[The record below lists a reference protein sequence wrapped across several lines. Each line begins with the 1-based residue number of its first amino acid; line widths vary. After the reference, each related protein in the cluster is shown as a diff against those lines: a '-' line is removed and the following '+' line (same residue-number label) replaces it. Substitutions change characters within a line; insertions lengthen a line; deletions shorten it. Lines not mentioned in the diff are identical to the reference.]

1 MILFIISF
9 IIWALLHSI
18 TASRRTKAVVR
29 GWIGD
34 RAYEGWYRLFY
45 NVFSF
50 ITILPVIYILWT
62 QVPQTVL
69 WQIPAPFSYGAVA
82 LQVIGLVG
90 LAVSLWQTDIWEFVG
105 LRQAWRY
112 LQGKDEM
119 TLPPKLV
126 TSGTYSFVR
135 HPLYFFSML
144 LLWFSPV
151 MTLNSCLFNL
161 LASAYF
167 WAGSRVEERRLAD
180 YFGEAYEVYRKR
192 VPGLVPLPWRRSSP
206 S

>member
-9 IIWALLHSI
+9 IIWALLHSL

-29 GWIGD
+29 GWMGD

-50 ITILPVIYILWT
+50 VTILPVFYILWT
-62 QVPQTVL
+62 QMPQTML
-69 WQIPAPFSYGAVA
+69 WQIPEPWSYAA
-82 LQVIGLVG
+82 LGVQLIGLIG
-90 LAVSLWQTDIWEFVG
+90 LAVSLWQTDIWEFLG

-112 LQGKDEM
+112 LQGEAEM

-126 TSGTYSFVR
+126 TSGPYSMVR

-151 MTLNSCLFNL
+151 MTLNSFAFNL

-180 YFGEAYEVYRKR
+180 YFGETYEDYRKR
-192 VPGLVPLPWRRSSP
+192 VPGLFPLPWR
-206 S
+206 

>member
-1 MILFIISF
+1 MILFIVSF

-18 TASRRTKAVVR
+18 MASRRVKAMVQ
-29 GWIGD
+29 GWMGE

-45 NVFSF
+45 NLISF
-50 ITILPVIYILWT
+50 ITILPVFYILWT
-62 QVPQTVL
+62 QMPQTVL
-69 WQIPAPFSYGAVA
+69 WQISTPLNYGAMAV
-82 LQVIGLVG
+82 QVIGLLG
-90 LAVSLWQTDIWEFVG
+90 LAASLWQTDIWEFVG

-126 TSGTYSFVR
+126 TSGTYAVVR

-144 LLWFSPV
+144 VLWFSPV
-151 MTLNSCLFNL
+151 MTLNSFAFNL

-167 WAGSRVEERRLAD
+167 WAGSRVEERRLAA
-180 YFGEAYEVYRKR
+180 YFGERYAAYRER
-192 VPGLVPLPWRRSSP
+192 VPGLFPLPWRL
-206 S
+206 

>member
-1 MILFIISF
+1 MILFIVGF

-18 TASRRTKAVVR
+18 TASRRTKAIVR

-45 NVFSF
+45 NIVSF
-50 ITILPVIYILWT
+50 VTILPVVAILWT
-62 QVPQTVL
+62 QVPSTVL
-69 WQIPAPFSYGAVA
+69 WQIPDPFSYAA
-82 LQVIGLVG
+82 LGLQLIGLVG

-112 LQGKDEM
+112 VQGEAEM

-151 MTLNSCLFNL
+151 MTLNSLAFNL
-161 LASAYF
+161 LATVYF
-167 WAGSRVEERRLAD
+167 WAGSRMEERRLAAC
-180 YFGEAYEVYRKR
+180 FGEDYETYRQR
-192 VPGLVPLPWRRSSP
+192 VPGLVPLPWRW
-206 S
+206 

>member
-1 MILFIISF
+1 MILFIVSF
-9 IIWALLHSI
+9 IIWAFFHSV
-18 TASRRTKAVVR
+18 TASRRAKAIVR
-29 GWIGD
+29 GWIDD

-45 NVFSF
+45 NVVSF
-50 ITILPVIYILWT
+50 VTILPVFYILWT
-62 QVPQTVL
+62 QMPQTVL
-69 WQIPAPFSYGAVA
+69 WQIPDPFSYVA
-82 LQVIGLVG
+82 MGVQLIGLIG
-90 LAVSLWQTDIWEFVG
+90 LAASLWQTDIWEFVG

-112 LQGKDEM
+112 LQGKDQM

-151 MTLNSCLFNL
+151 MTLNSFLFNL

-167 WAGSRVEERRLAD
+167 WAGSRVEERRLAA
-180 YFGEAYEVYRKR
+180 YFGETYAAYRKR
-192 VPGLVPLPWRRSSP
+192 VPGLFPLPWRR
-206 S
+206 

>member
-1 MILFIISF
+1 MTLFIISF
-9 IIWALLHSI
+9 IIWASWHSI

-29 GWIGD
+29 RWIGD
-34 RAYEGWYRLFY
+34 RVYEGWYRLFY

-50 ITILPVIYILWT
+50 VTILPVVYILWT
-62 QVPQTVL
+62 MVPETVL
-69 WQIPAPFSYGAVA
+69 WQIPEPFSYVA
-82 LQVIGLVG
+82 LAVQLVGVGG

-105 LRQAWRY
+105 LRQTWRY
-112 LQGKDEM
+112 VQGEDEM

-135 HPLYFFSML
+135 HPLYFFSVL

-151 MTLNSCLFNL
+151 MTLNSGAFNL
-161 LASAYF
+161 LATAYF

-180 YFGEAYEVYRKR
+180 YFGETYAAYRKR
-192 VPGLVPLPWRRSSP
+192 VPGLVPMPWRR
-206 S
+206 